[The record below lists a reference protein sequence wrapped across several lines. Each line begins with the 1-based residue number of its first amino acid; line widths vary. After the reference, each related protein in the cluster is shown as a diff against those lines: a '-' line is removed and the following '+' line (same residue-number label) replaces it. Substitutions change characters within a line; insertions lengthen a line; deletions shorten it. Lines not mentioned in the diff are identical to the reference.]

1 MLTVLRG
8 SIVHSFQ
15 QRPMLTNGA
24 AGMVIFSAGDVLSQT
39 VTDRDVI
46 DYSRAIKTGMLGIV
60 MNGGAVSWSRRHFPA
75 APRRASPHLAS
86 PFLATCSP
94 TSPLSAVVLHKWYV
108 YLDAYFG
115 RRRSP
120 RLALYKTIADQV
132 VYSPLAIAV
141 FFGHASLVEAA
152 AAANDN
158 NNKNSSSSRSSSS
171 SSSSSSSKSGSGS
184 SSTNTWQDVLDVARN
199 EFQDKM
205 QRSFLPTLIADCCV
219 WPIANMVNFRY
230 VPLNYR
236 PSFVGVVQI
245 AWQSYVNYVGYKK
258 F

>member
-1 MLTVLRG
+1 
-8 SIVHSFQ
+8 
-15 QRPMLTNGA
+15 MLTNGA

-39 VTDRDVI
+39 VTDRVVI

-75 APRRASPHLAS
+75 APRLTSPHLAS

-152 AAANDN
+152 AAAAANDN
-158 NNKNSSSSRSSSS
+158 NNKD

-184 SSTNTWQDVLDVARN
+184 SSTNSWQDVLDVARN

-230 VPLNYR
+230 IPLNYR